1 MRRSRTVLHGLT
13 GYRDVYMGATM
24 TSPTD
29 CSPPNS
35 IGSLRWCPQARANQ
49 LSCKVCD
56 GLLHFSTLLVVFVLV
71 SVYSPHASTCLHCQF
86 HPALF
91 FAAFKGGLRQ
101 ASDDQGASSIIP
113 RAPVPVL
120 ETQESDRS
128 AAAEPSADAA
138 PEVQESPNV
147 DPPTESL
154 RSRSDILVVSVAV
167 AAAAPAAVHSAG
179 ISAAAASS
187 SSSAPAQAP
196 PPPLLP
202 PLLLHLILRE
212 FQQLLRPPLLQ
223 HQPKHL
229 PPKHCSPPLLAV
241 PPLLLHLRIIDGHA
255 FQKPKKSGF

>member
-13 GYRDVYMGATM
+13 RYRDVYVGTTM
-24 TSPTD
+24 TGLTD
-29 CSPPNS
+29 CSPPDS
-35 IGSLRWCPQARANQ
+35 IGSLRWCPQARVNQ
-49 LSCKVCD
+49 LSCKVSD
-56 GLLHFSTLLVVFVLV
+56 GLLHFSTLLVVSVLL

-101 ASDDQGASSIIP
+101 ASDDQGASSVIP

-154 RSRSDILVVSVAV
+154 RSRSDVPVVSVAV
-167 AAAAPAAVHSAG
+167 AAAAPAAVHSAEISAAAASSSSSAPAQAPPPQAPFPPAPAPPSAPLDSVG

-196 PPPLLP
+196 PPQTLFPVV
-202 PLLLHLILRE
+202 IGGLRGGDGDHGAG
-212 FQQLLRPPLLQ
+212 LRRG
-223 HQPKHL
+223 
-229 PPKHCSPPLLAV
+229 V
-241 PPLLLHLRIIDGHA
+241 
-255 FQKPKKSGF
+255 